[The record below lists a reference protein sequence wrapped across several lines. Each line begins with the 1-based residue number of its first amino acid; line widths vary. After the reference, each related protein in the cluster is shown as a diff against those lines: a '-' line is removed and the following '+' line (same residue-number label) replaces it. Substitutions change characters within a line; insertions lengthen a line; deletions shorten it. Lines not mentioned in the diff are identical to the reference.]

1 MTTAREKFSSQADPQ
16 LLAKLRQVAE
26 SEGRQFQSILEEAL
40 IEYLERHQKQRPRSH
55 VLEAFGM
62 SMQEFDELYKNLA
75 K

>member
-1 MTTAREKFSSQADPQ
+1 MTSAREKFSSQADPEV
-16 LLAKLRQVAE
+16 LAQARYAAE
-26 SEGRQFQSILEEAL
+26 KQGRQFQNILEEAL
-40 IEYLERHQKQRPRSH
+40 IEYLERHQTERPRVH

>member
-1 MTTAREKFSSQADPQ
+1 MTSAREKFSSQADPQ

>member
-16 LLAKLRQVAE
+16 LLAKLREVAE
-26 SEGRQFQSILEEAL
+26 IEGRQFQSILEEAL